1 MVCDISISTAQA
13 VQKIG
18 NLDKEVSK
26 GKEEWMAPL
35 AFSIASYTEQVK
47 DFLDRL
53 MDVEDKQGIKSWIC
67 KSSLGSWI
75 I

>member
-1 MVCDISISTAQA
+1 MGVTVCAVKYKVRTCLLQA

-35 AFSIASYTEQVK
+35 APSIAKYTEQVK

-53 MDVEDKQGIKSWIC
+53 MDVDDNQSKRNS
-67 KSSLGSWI
+67 
-75 I
+75 